1 MNYRA
6 ELQVL
11 LDDETLDIETWLS
24 GYRIEEGSF
33 LILEYKNF
41 MQKWAIEND
50 DFQTVEDLQCLDNLA
65 EKMQNFAID
74 KLAERQEEL
83 NKLIALKERF
93 EFLKEEMAK
102 NDNKEIELT
111 DEDMNCFRQALEYIK
126 NHGLYDEEL
135 WKPLQHLL

>member
-11 LDDETLDIETWLS
+11 LDDETLDVETWLYS
-24 GYRIEEGSF
+24 YPIEEGPF

-50 DFQTVEDLQCLDNLA
+50 DFQTVEELQCLDNLA

-74 KLAERQEEL
+74 KLAERQEKQ
-83 NKLIALKERF
+83 NRVKVLKEKI
-93 EFLKEEMAK
+93 EFLKQEILK
-102 NDNKEIELT
+102 NDLRGT
-111 DEDMNCFRQALEYIK
+111 SF
-126 NHGLYDEEL
+126 
-135 WKPLQHLL
+135 

>member
-11 LDDETLDIETWLS
+11 LDDETLDLETWLS
-24 GYRIEEGSF
+24 GYPIEEGAF

-50 DFQTVEDLQCLDNLA
+50 DFQTVEDLQDLDYVA

-83 NKLIALKERF
+83 NRVIALKEKF

-102 NDNKEIELT
+102 NNNKEIELT
-111 DEDMNCFRQALEYIK
+111 DEVVDSFRQALEYMK
-126 NHGLYDEEL
+126 SHGLYDEKL

>member
-93 EFLKEEMAK
+93 EFLREEMAK

-111 DEDMNCFRQALEYIK
+111 DEDMDSFRQALEYIK
-126 NHGLYDEEL
+126 SHGLYDEEL

>member
-74 KLAERQEEL
+74 KLAEKQEEL

-111 DEDMNCFRQALEYIK
+111 DEDMDSFRQALEYIK
-126 NHGLYDEEL
+126 SHGLYDEEL

>member
-11 LDDETLDIETWLS
+11 LDDETLDVETWLYS
-24 GYRIEEGSF
+24 YPIEEGPF

-50 DFQTVEDLQCLDNLA
+50 DFQTVEELQCLDNLA

-74 KLAERQEEL
+74 KLAERQEKQ
-83 NKLIALKERF
+83 NRVKVLKEKI
-93 EFLKEEMAK
+93 EFLKQEILK
-102 NDNKEIELT
+102 NDLKEVQVSEKVLEELR
-111 DEDMNCFRQALEYIK
+111 EIVEYLKSNDM
-126 NHGLYDEEL
+126 YDEEL
-135 WKPLQHLL
+135 WGRLQDLL